1 MAFAPKNQGTI
12 LRNLLS
18 LVVNRTELNDVA
30 PGSVLY
36 TLMAG
41 IANEIAAT
49 ERRLSNIR
57 DSFFLENVAGTEL
70 DERVAELPLS
80 GLSRRGESAASGACL
95 SLTRDDSDV
104 GNQLIIA
111 NGGKVSGTNGVSY
124 TILNDVIFEVGETIV
139 ENILIRADESGER
152 GNVQSGQINQALSLS
167 NQIIGVTNTRPLTN
181 GQLRE
186 SDTSLRRRAGKYL
199 ESLARTQPSALEF
212 LALSFEPSDGS
223 KFSFASLYE
232 DPERPAYSE
241 LLVDD
246 GSGLTE
252 ESVSRSGRATT
263 ATVPASGQ
271 FLLYHE
277 APATQPITAQNINI
291 TRPGAGVIS
300 PTNAEIISIPERG
313 IVYLPENYLEPGD
326 VWTISNYD
334 VYVGPLAEL
343 QAEIEGN
350 TNSSARIT
358 GFRAAGCRV
367 RVVPPE
373 LQMVSFDIAIAPD
386 PSYDFSI
393 LEYRAKQVAIS
404 YIATLGINDIL
415 YTSRLIDQI
424 LTVSGV
430 VDVEILNSGQQTRL
444 QNIYPRNKRTILR
457 TEDSNIGISSRIIL
471 ED

>member
-1 MAFAPKNQGTI
+1 MPFAPKDQGTI

-30 PGSVLY
+30 PGSILY

-41 IANEIAAT
+41 ISNEIAAT
-49 ERRLSNIR
+49 ERRLSDVR
-57 DSFFLENVAGTEL
+57 DSFFLENVSGTEL

-80 GLSRRGESAASGACL
+80 GLSRRGESAASGAVL
-95 SLTRDDSDV
+95 NITRDNTNI
-104 GNQLIIA
+104 NQQMIIA
-111 NGGKVSGTNGVSY
+111 SGAKVSSPTNGVSY
-124 TILNDVIFEVGETIV
+124 TILQDVIFNIGETIV
-139 ENILIRADESGER
+139 ENIYIRADVAGVR
-152 GNVQSGQINQALSLS
+152 GNVQSGRITQPLALPSD
-167 NQIIGVTNTRPLTN
+167 IISVTNTKPLSN
-181 GQLRE
+181 GQLLE
-186 SDTSLRRRAGKYL
+186 SDTSLRRRASKYL
-199 ESLARTQPSALEF
+199 ESLARVQPSALEF

-223 KFSFASLYE
+223 KFSFASLFE
-232 DPERPAYSE
+232 DPDRPAYSE

-246 GSGLTE
+246 GSGLTV
-252 ESVSRSGRATT
+252 ESVSRSGRPTT

-277 APATQPITAQNINI
+277 APATEPLTGRNISVN
-291 TRPGAGVIS
+291 RGGGVF
-300 PTNAEIISIPERG
+300 TVNDDEVTSIPERG
-313 IVYLPENYLEPGD
+313 IIYLPENLLQPGD
-326 VWTISNYD
+326 VWTIGDYN
-334 VYVGPLAEL
+334 VFAGPIGEL

-373 LQMVSFDIAIAPD
+373 VQYIKFDIALAPD
-386 PSYDFSI
+386 PNFDFSI
-393 LEYRAKQVAIS
+393 IEYKAKQAALG

-424 LTVSGV
+424 LTVDGV
-430 VDVEILNSGQQTRL
+430 VDVEILKSGQRTRL
-444 QNIYPRNKRTILR
+444 QNIYPVTKKTILR
-457 TEDSNIGISSRIIL
+457 TKDSFVGVSSRIIL